1 VVSDIGTGI
10 DIRQQGRQVVVD
22 FLNTNVP
29 RNLVRRLDVGDFAT
43 PVRYVDTFEQASNAR
58 MVVERA
64 ARYMGL
70 SLISL
75 TNAIDPELFVM
86 GGGVTRSWSLVAP
99 IMLATLKSSPFIK
112 PARRPRL
119 LRARLGD
126 RAGQVGAVEWA
137 RINQ

>member
-1 VVSDIGTGI
+1 
-10 DIRQQGRQVVVD
+10 
-22 FLNTNVP
+22 
-29 RNLVRRLDVGDFAT
+29 
-43 PVRYVDTFEQASNAR
+43 
-58 MVVERA
+58 MVVARA

-70 SLISL
+70 ALISL
-75 TNAIDPELFVM
+75 TNALDPELFVM
-86 GGGVTRSWSLVAP
+86 GGGVTRSWSLVQP
-99 IMLATLKSSPFIK
+99 TMLETLKSSPFIK